1 MVCFFAYIES
11 LFYLSLMIARNR
23 CFRTQF
29 SCVRT
34 QWIDLYQKKC
44 VFYAK
49 VGCNPLRIAK
59 IVVPLHRQ
67 SEMMTLQ

>member
-1 MVCFFAYIES
+1 MVYFFAYITS
-11 LFYLSLMIARNR
+11 LFFLCLMVTKKS

-29 SCVRT
+29 GCVRT
-34 QWIDLYQKKC
+34 QRVDLYQKKC